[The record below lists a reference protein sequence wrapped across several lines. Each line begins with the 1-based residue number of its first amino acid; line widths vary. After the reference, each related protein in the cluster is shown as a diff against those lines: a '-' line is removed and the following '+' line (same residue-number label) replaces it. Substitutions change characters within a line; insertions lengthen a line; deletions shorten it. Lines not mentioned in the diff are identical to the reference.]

1 MGLALLLVLLEDE
14 SAGGAGVEPGV
25 AGGFCWGAGV
35 ELVEGALAGCVLCG
49 CDACGCALGV
59 WEVCVCASPGI
70 ASASK
75 LREISTLGNDI

>member
-35 ELVEGALAGCVLCG
+35 DSGVVCV
-49 CDACGCALGV
+49 CDACGCAAGV
-59 WEVCVCASPGI
+59 WEVGVCASAGI